1 MFGSGTYPYCYV
13 ANAFGNYTSLP
24 TTFAGCSTS
33 TQVSQYVELTTTPV
47 TSANRPLSVTTPPPS
62 LVSAYL
68 TASSNSMIVGNTMQM
83 AAKCHYSSGPDQ
95 DCTVA
100 DIYGDAV
107 NMWASNTPADATVN
121 SSGLV
126 TAVSSSALCSGVGNV
141 CTPVSTPPVASMV
154 SITSFGCMAGG
165 GDCTSGINSAISS
178 ARSAGKAIYV
188 PCGTFTVSAFSDNGV
203 SIYGAGSC
211 SVLYAPAATN
221 AMITMSGNNWI
232 LANFTHQIVS
242 TARDFSN
249 FNVWISPGSDGWRID
264 STILNGGNAGGI
276 FDRGGTN
283 GIITN
288 NTVENT
294 LADGIHNTYGAANI
308 IVANNSVLNTG
319 DDGLANVSYTSD
331 PAPVTNV
338 LEQNNSVNGVTPTG
352 RGGSVIGGQNVT
364 FQGNTIQNVAC
375 CSGIEFGEENTGSNT
390 QGVSNAVAKNNI
402 LSHNS
407 GASGTPDLLAY
418 AGAGTVTDILF
429 QGNSTT
435 SATHDAMG
443 IQAGAGFGGAVSNV
457 AFVNNAAATPGGG
470 AITGTGGSNIYCSG
484 NTLNGSPTSGSPG
497 VCTGS
502 NTFTPTGS
510 SLVWTGNLSGT
521 GAVSI
526 TATIG
531 PSGIIS
537 TAYPVTVT
545 NPAVTLTGISL
556 STAGGVTGLFVG
568 ATNQL
573 KATCSY
579 SDGSSDD
586 CTATDAHGNLAH
598 SYVSTAP
605 AHATVNA
612 TSGLVTGVALGSTT
626 FTAVAGSFTSNPL
639 PLAVFPVLSGIYTIT
654 VRGPVKFSGTVR
666 F

>member
-1 MFGSGTYPYCYV
+1 
-13 ANAFGNYTSLP
+13 
-24 TTFAGCSTS
+24 
-33 TQVSQYVELTTTPV
+33 
-47 TSANRPLSVTTPPPS
+47 
-62 LVSAYL
+62 
-68 TASSNSMIVGNTMQM
+68 
-83 AAKCHYSSGPDQ
+83 
-95 DCTVA
+95 
-100 DIYGDAV
+100 
-107 NMWASNTPADATVN
+107 
-121 SSGLV
+121 
-126 TAVSSSALCSGVGNV
+126 
-141 CTPVSTPPVASMV
+141 
-154 SITSFGCMAGG
+154 
-165 GDCTSGINSAISS
+165 
-178 ARSAGKAIYV
+178 
-188 PCGTFTVSAFSDNGV
+188 
-203 SIYGAGSC
+203 
-211 SVLYAPAATN
+211 
-221 AMITMSGNNWI
+221 
-232 LANFTHQIVS
+232 
-242 TARDFSN
+242 
-249 FNVWISPGSDGWRID
+249 
-264 STILNGGNAGGI
+264 
-276 FDRGGTN
+276 
-283 GIITN
+283 
-288 NTVENT
+288 
-294 LADGIHNTYGAANI
+294 
-308 IVANNSVLNTG
+308 
-319 DDGLANVSYTSD
+319 
-331 PAPVTNV
+331 
-338 LEQNNSVNGVTPTG
+338 
-352 RGGSVIGGQNVT
+352 
-364 FQGNTIQNVAC
+364 
-375 CSGIEFGEENTGSNT
+375 
-390 QGVSNAVAKNNI
+390 
-402 LSHNS
+402 
-407 GASGTPDLLAY
+407 
-418 AGAGTVTDILF
+418 
-429 QGNSTT
+429 
-435 SATHDAMG
+435 MG